1 MQKRRTPAKEYVH
14 IYFSKLWF
22 AITGDDE
29 APTVWEMIGG
39 FAVAFLFS
47 ILFFVYLFC
56 FY

>member
-14 IYFSKLWF
+14 FYFSKLWF